1 MSDLTRRTFL
11 GTMAVAAGTS
21 ALPKSMERG
30 DLSFQNNV
38 PDSLLSGKE
47 LPISNGIENV
57 GTKPSRMRIGFNA
70 GTYEAIDLSAWI
82 AGNPVD
88 VLVTNFNRQASLFE
102 KFPRNDV
109 FIWRINSESNGA
121 II

>member
-47 LPISNGIENV
+47 LPISKRN
-57 GTKPSRMRIGFNA
+57 SRA
-70 GTYEAIDLSAWI
+70 VVDLEGDRKRWYQAQSDADWI
-82 AGNPVD
+82 
-88 VLVTNFNRQASLFE
+88 
-102 KFPRNDV
+102 
-109 FIWRINSESNGA
+109 
-121 II
+121 